1 MSCSAWSTNSIEAV
15 KHFFVFVDFA
25 ELGVLGEPPSKRESP
40 VAIQVPPIA
49 QEQPP
54 QRKRAPI
61 SGQLLAPPVDGGEEQ
76 AKDVKL
82 VGDQPGAR
90 EEGASEHLERL
101 TEVEDDETD
110 IFSSWNVAQRRLEL
124 RDRTAVDDFHH
135 PLALEVDQHGNKLAS
150 SQLAVALEVVLVDAD
165 DVRPRIEP
173 LSAL

>member
-54 QRKRAPI
+54 QRKGAPV
-61 SGQLLAPPVDGGEEQ
+61 SGQLLAPPVDGRGEQ

-82 VGDQPGAR
+82 ICDEPGAR
-90 EEGASEHLERL
+90 KEGAREGPERL
-101 TEVEDDETD
+101 TQVEDDEAD
-110 IFSSWNVAQRRLEL
+110 ILFSWNVAKRCLEL
-124 RDRTAVDDFHH
+124 GDGTAVDDFHH
-135 PLALEVDQHGNKLAS
+135 PLALEVDEDGDEFAS
-150 SQLAVALEVVLVDAD
+150 SDFAVALEVVL
-165 DVRPRIEP
+165 
-173 LSAL
+173 